1 VLYAGRD
8 PPPLSII
15 LNKVRRCPMCGR
27 RLRFDKHS
35 SIVINV
41 KERKFIR

>member
-1 VLYAGRD
+1 MLYAGRD

-15 LNKVRRCPMCGR
+15 LNKVRRCPRCGR